1 MGRSG
6 NDVLGALLHNT
17 IGQDMRE
24 RPLNESFENDTLDL
38 INVVTE
44 AQQLNLFILENVK
57 MTNIPKMNVRAIVE
71 VVRNYN
77 DARILAKVSSGL
89 SDMGASGMELNEIN
103 ELNDAMNG
111 VNIDENENNE
121 GSYYILAF
129 SIIYGCRML
138 MKMV

>member
-1 MGRSG
+1 MLRG
-6 NDVLGALLHNT
+6 GAIIQVT
-17 IGQDMRE
+17 
-24 RPLNESFENDTLDL
+24 SLDQAKTAECR
-38 INVVTE
+38 VGHFVE
-44 AQQLNLFILENVK
+44 AQILESVGK
-57 MTNIPKMNVRAIVE
+57 FGFLVIWMRMRFLLLRRRAIVE
-71 VVRNYN
+71 AVRNAIVEAVRNYN

-89 SDMGASGMELNEIN
+89 SDMGASGMELNEVN

-129 SIIYGCRML
+129 SIIYCCRML